1 MNSTTQITNQNIPNF
16 IGWAAIILTADRLGF
31 QAYYTDVAAKILDSY
46 KAPEVILSAYLENE
60 AIRLN
65 SIIGENQQTEEA
77 NKIALK
83 FITHDWGEKG

>member
-1 MNSTTQITNQNIPNF
+1 MNSTTQTTDKNIPNF
-16 IGWAAIILTADRLGF
+16 IGWAAMIMTADRLGF
-31 QAYYTDVAAKILDSY
+31 KAYYTDTAAEILDKQ

-65 SIIGENQQTEEA
+65 NVIRENQKTEEA

-83 FITHDWGEKG
+83 FINHDWGEKE